1 MVEGRTDE
9 RRWAYRGLMTA
20 SQRERAALVETLR
33 AANPDAP
40 TLCTGWTV
48 RDLAAHL
55 VLREY
60 RPDATPGIAVAP
72 LAGYT
77 ARVQRHIAE
86 STSYEQ
92 MVDQIASGPPLYSPF
107 KLLDPLVNAT
117 EMFVHHEDVRRAEP
131 GWQPR
136 SLDDETTTALRRGIP
151 MLSRV
156 ALAKVPAR
164 LTLRTP
170 QGQTLAT
177 VGSGPEVTVTAEP
190 GELLM
195 FEFGRDELRAEFSG
209 NDDAVAAVRSSKR
222 GL

>member
-1 MVEGRTDE
+1 M
-9 RRWAYRGLMTA
+9 RWAYRWLMTA

-33 AANPDAP
+33 AANPDAA
-40 TLCTGWTV
+40 TLCAGWTV

-55 VLREY
+55 VLREH
-60 RPDATPGIAVAP
+60 RPDATPGIAIAP

-77 ARVQRHIAE
+77 ARVQRHITE
-86 STSYEQ
+86 STSYDR
-92 MVDQIASGPPLYSPF
+92 MVEQIAAGPPLYSPF

-131 GWQPR
+131 GWEPR
-136 SLDDETTTALRRGIP
+136 PLDEETTAALRRGIP

-177 VGSGPEVTVTAEP
+177 VGSGPDVTVTAEP

-195 FEFGRDELRAEFSG
+195 FAFGRDELRAEFSG
-209 NDDAVAAVRSSKR
+209 TDDAVAAVRSSKG

>member
-1 MVEGRTDE
+1 
-9 RRWAYRGLMTA
+9 MTA

-33 AANPDAP
+33 AASPDAP
-40 TLCTGWTV
+40 TLCAGWTV

-55 VLREY
+55 VLREH
-60 RPDATPGIAVAP
+60 RPDATPGIAIAP

-77 ARVQRHIAE
+77 ARVQRHITA
-86 STSYEQ
+86 STSYDQ
-92 MVDQIASGPPLYSPF
+92 MVDQIAAGPPLYSPF

-131 GWQPR
+131 GWEPR
-136 SLDDETTTALRRGIP
+136 PLDEETTAALRRGIP

-170 QGQTLAT
+170 QDQTLAT
-177 VGSGPEVTVTAEP
+177 VGSGPDVTVTAEP

-195 FEFGRDELRAEFSG
+195 FTFGRDELRAEFSG
-209 NDDAVAAVRSSKR
+209 TDDAVAAARSSKR